1 MGSIKV
7 VVGVAVVILAGAGAI
22 GVYFDLEEL
31 LIVVVVIIAAPLV
44 WVAGVQTMVLQEGV
58 EMGVPMGWPIL
69 GVVPTAAAA
78 KLFVDKGW

>member
-58 EMGVPMGWPIL
+58 EMGVPMVWPIL
-69 GVVPTAAAA
+69 GVVPTAADA

>member
-22 GVYFDLEEL
+22 GVYFDLEL

-44 WVAGVQTMVLQEGV
+44 WVAGVQTMVLHEGV
-58 EMGVPMGWPIL
+58 EMGVPMGL
-69 GVVPTAAAA
+69 GVVPTAADA

>member
-22 GVYFDLEEL
+22 GVYFDLEL

-58 EMGVPMGWPIL
+58 EMGVPKGWPIL
-69 GVVPTAAAA
+69 GVVPTAADA

>member
-69 GVVPTAAAA
+69 GVVPTAADV

>member
-69 GVVPTAAAA
+69 GVVPTAADA

>member
-1 MGSIKV
+1 MGSIK

-22 GVYFDLEEL
+22 GVYFDLEL
-31 LIVVVVIIAAPLV
+31 LIVVVVIIPAPLV

-69 GVVPTAAAA
+69 GVVPTTAAA
-78 KLFVDKGW
+78 KLFVDKGC

>member
-44 WVAGVQTMVLQEGV
+44 WVAGVQTMVLHEGV

-69 GVVPTAAAA
+69 GVVPTAADA

>member
-58 EMGVPMGWPIL
+58 EMGVPMGWPIF
-69 GVVPTAAAA
+69 GVVPTAADA